1 MLAIQFTRKQR
12 AEGRGGVGSPPVGEQ
27 GALWQKEIFS
37 LDDLL
42 DYSWYGLV
50 YPQLV

>member
-1 MLAIQFTRKQR
+1 M
-12 AEGRGGVGSPPVGEQ
+12 GSPPVGEQ